1 MAGMDKNKKLLLGY
15 LEGGTVSLL
24 VAVVLFRPFRDDE
37 NMNGYSGADR
47 AEVIALLCYLGELA
61 VASKCMRIIE
71 DRENGK
77 LKPFE
82 DAAATLAGLFFVG
95 FPGKPAVTH
104 FMVCS
109 CGAFY
114 ILPPLTHTAYHFGWY
129 NRNCQTLLSG
139 VVRYF

>member
-15 LEGGTVSLL
+15 LEGGTISLL

-61 VASKCMRIIE
+61 VASKCMRIME
-71 DRENGK
+71 DRESGK
-77 LKPFE
+77 LRPFE

-95 FPGKPAVTH
+95 FPGKPAVT
-104 FMVCS
+104 CS
-109 CGAFY
+109 CGALY
-114 ILPPLTHTAYHFGWY
+114 TPSDLTHTTYHFGWY
-129 NRNCQTLLSG
+129 NRNC
-139 VVRYF
+139 R

>member
-15 LEGGTVSLL
+15 LEGGTISLL

-61 VASKCMRIIE
+61 VASKCMRTME
-71 DRENGK
+71 DRESGK
-77 LKPFE
+77 LRPFE

-95 FPGKPAVTH
+95 FPGKPAVTLYGLL
-104 FMVCS
+104 VRC
-109 CGAFY
+109 
-114 ILPPLTHTAYHFGWY
+114 ILHTTRPDAHYVPFWLV
-129 NRNCQTLLSG
+129 QPQLPII
-139 VVRYF
+139 VVGRGQIL